1 MKHGKSLVLIVFLMA
16 VVTVISG
23 CWPFCEKYVTK
34 SYAKNHPDFGKPDL
48 GGIVMEGEFTSC
60 KSDNLLKFEGY
71 YKTLDTI
78 TLVFEASSPI
88 DGKMCKRYA
97 ETHYNV
103 ILQGVIY
110 KRDLFHKYVTYQFEP
125 FVYEKNGEE
134 IHVDRAKMR
143 SVRFPISDD
152 EPESYYYLDI
162 KGYRQF
168 KGIKDELKEVDMVVA
183 KRTQKRVVEQSYWTD
198 YVYDETSQYYNAETG
213 KWTEKV
219 LEDQM
224 TNNMPLE
231 ME

>member
-1 MKHGKSLVLIVFLMA
+1 MKHRKSIILIVVLMA
-16 VVTVISG
+16 AVSLIAG
-23 CWPFCEKYVTK
+23 FRLFGDKYVTK
-34 SYAKNHPDFGKPDL
+34 CYAKNHPDFGKSDL

-60 KSDNLLKFEGY
+60 NSDNLLKFEGY

-78 TLVFEASSPI
+78 TLVFDASSPI
-88 DGKMCKRYA
+88 NGKMLKRYA
-97 ETHYNV
+97 DTHYNAT
-103 ILQGVIY
+103 LQGVIY
-110 KRDLFHKYVTYQFEP
+110 ERSFTHKYVTYQFEP
-125 FVYEKNGEE
+125 FVYEKDGEE

-143 SVRFPISDD
+143 SVRFPVSDD
-152 EPESYYYLDI
+152 EPESYYFLDI

-224 TNNMPLE
+224 TNYMPLE
-231 ME
+231 